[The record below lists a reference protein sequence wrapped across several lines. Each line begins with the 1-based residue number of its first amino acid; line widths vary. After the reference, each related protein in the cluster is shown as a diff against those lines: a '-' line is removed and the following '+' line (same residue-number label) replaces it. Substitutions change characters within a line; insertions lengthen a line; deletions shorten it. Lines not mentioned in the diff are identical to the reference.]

1 MKSRLVVLCCSL
13 LVLTCHTVSADFNI
27 SDIPLF
33 LNQAV
38 NPRVMLTMSNDHQLY
53 IKAYTDYSDLD
64 GDGVLEI
71 SYSDTVD
78 YAGYFD
84 SGRCYVYSNNRFQP
98 SDSATGTNN
107 HSCSTSNNWSG
118 NFLNW
123 ATMTRMD
130 VIRKVLY
137 GGYRSTDTES
147 NTVLER
153 VMIPFDA
160 HAFAKVFTAN
170 LSNHMQEFTPYSN
183 GQTEITLCNLTE
195 ASGLS
200 RDVNTASNPPLLR
213 VADGHWPHWASN
225 ENRQCDWGNG
235 TNTSKPQISQ
245 AMAGTDFNVKVEVC
259 VASKEEDNCKIY
271 TDGTNSNEKPV
282 GILQRYGDNSNGRP
296 IQFGLMTGSYQKN
309 KSGGVLRRNIGVLA
323 GNSTAS
329 LNEFDSLTG
338 IFINQTVRDAGIINT
353 LNRLRIS
360 SYNFSTVAD
369 PWGGQANFYVDNCD
383 VPGIGIYNDGECV
396 DWGNP
401 LSELY
406 LESLRYFAGKISPTS
421 AFNADDTA
429 FVSGLPQLPW
439 TDPMPATDWC
449 ADNSI
454 IIISTG
460 LNSYDTDQ
468 LTNDLGINVD
478 SKTNEVGSL
487 EGISGAYLIGG
498 NGTTN
503 DELCTAKSLAGL
515 ADAVGICPEVPQLQ
529 GGYDIAGLAYFAHTE
544 DMRFDREDAQLIN
557 TSSIA
562 LAESLPRF
570 EVPMPNENQ
579 INILPA
585 CRSLGTGT
593 RPLPA
598 STAGWHTCT
607 LMNVVVENL
616 VYNSSQE
623 LIKGRLEID
632 WEDSTQGYD
641 FDMDAT
647 HRLEFCVGSA
657 CSPAINNDQIKITS
671 SIRQASVGFVLHL
684 GFTVTGSDDDGVHL
698 PLQLPPDAFIDES
711 ELASGVFS
719 LPWDS
724 SNVRPIPVAQSV
736 LLSSGVSAGK
746 MLENPLWYAAKYGG
760 FIESD
765 DPDDPKP
772 NLTSE
777 WDTDSNG
784 VPDNYFQVT
793 NPAKLDSALTDVL
806 DKVIERTA
814 SASSVATNATR
825 LDTNTLVYQARF
837 NSGNWSG
844 DVLAYPVNPDGSIAA
859 STWDAGNLIP
869 TEDSRHIYTYDST
882 SASGI
887 EFEWSALNA
896 VQTTALG
903 SEEMVDYLRGDQTNE
918 QQNNGSF
925 RNRSRLLGDIVNS
938 DPWFV
943 GHEDFGYDNLPDQ
956 ADPSSEGPAYRDFIH
971 SSAFK
976 SRRSMLYVGS
986 NDGMLHGFDA
996 TTGVEQFAYVPDFL
1010 ISDLP
1015 QLASPNY
1022 VHRYYVDGSPRA
1034 AAANFGSTSNAQWK
1048 TVLVG
1053 SAGAGG
1059 RGLFALDV
1067 TNPDTF
1073 TASNVLWEFD
1083 NSDDNDLGY
1092 TIGQPSIVRMANG
1105 QWAAIIANGYNSD
1118 SHKAVLFILNIQ
1130 DGTVIAKLDTEAG
1143 DVSTPNGLSTVIAVD
1158 SDNDYSVDTIYAGDM
1173 LGNLWKFDVS
1183 DNLSNRWD
1191 IAFKNGQTP
1200 EPLFKACN
1208 EDPCVNSQSI
1218 TAKPQVGRHP
1228 DGGVM
1233 VYFGTGQYFETG
1245 DNVVSATPQV
1255 HTYYGLRDNGTQID
1269 GRDDLQQQT
1278 ILTEASFQGRNYRV
1292 TSNNTVDYN
1301 NKQGWY
1307 LDLVP
1312 PSPTSATGERVV
1324 TPSLLR
1330 HGRIIFTTLVPSPDV
1345 CLFGG
1350 TSWLM
1355 EIDAV
1360 NGASLAKTPIDI
1372 NGDQKIN
1379 KDDVLYTTDSNGDGN
1394 TDSDD
1399 DGVSVSGVQT
1409 SIGIIKTPGVISA
1422 GDKEFKYTSGSSG
1435 NLEVVVESNDGLNGR
1450 LSWRELR

>member
-1 MKSRLVVLCCSL
+1 L
-13 LVLTCHTVSADFNI
+13 LLTCRTVSADFNI

-64 GDGVLEI
+64 SDGVLET
-71 SYSDTVD
+71 SYTDTVD

-98 SDSATGTNN
+98 SDPATGTND

-130 VIRKVLY
+130 IIRKVLY
-137 GGYRSTDTES
+137 GGYRLTDTVAS
-147 NTVLER
+147 TVLER
-153 VMIPFDA
+153 VIIPFDA
-160 HAFAKVFTAN
+160 HAFTKVFN
-170 LSNHMQEFTPYSN
+170 SNSSEQMREFTSYSN
-183 GQTEITLCNLTE
+183 GQTEITLCNFTD
-195 ASGLS
+195 ASGLG
-200 RDVNTASNPPLLR
+200 RDVDTASSPPLLR
-213 VADGHWPHWASN
+213 VADGSWPHWASS
-225 ENRQCDWGNG
+225 EARQCDWDSGSNA
-235 TNTSKPQISQ
+235 SKPQIAQ
-245 AMAGTDFNVKVEVC
+245 AMSGTDFNVRVEVC
-259 VASKEEDNCKIY
+259 ATGKEESNCKTY
-271 TDGTNSNEKPV
+271 TDGTNSNKKPV
-282 GILQRYGDNSNGRP
+282 GILQRYGDARNGRP

-309 KSGGVLRRNIGVLA
+309 KSGGVLRSNINPLT
-323 GNSTAS
+323 GNTTAS
-329 LNEFDSLTG
+329 LNEFNPDTG
-338 IFINQTVRDAGIINT
+338 VFINQGATDAGIINT

-360 SYNFSTVAD
+360 SYNFSQTGDV
-369 PWGGQANFYVDNCD
+369 WGGTSHFYANNCGD
-383 VPGIGIYNDGECV
+383 PRVGSFADGDCV

-401 LSELY
+401 LSEIY
-406 LESLRYFAGKISPTS
+406 LESLRYYAGKSSPTA
-421 AFNADDTA
+421 AFNADD
-429 FVSGLPQLPW
+429 SELIPSLPQVPW
-439 TDPMPATDWC
+439 TDPQPTEQWC

-454 IIISTG
+454 ITISTG

-468 LTNDLGINVD
+468 LSNDLGIAINT
-478 SKTNEVGSL
+478 KTNEVGAL
-487 EGISGAYLIGG
+487 EGINGSSYLIGS
-498 NGTTN
+498 NGTN
-503 DELCTAKSLAGL
+503 NNQQCTAKTLSGL
-515 ADAVGICPEVPQLQ
+515 ADAVGVCPEVPSLQ
-529 GGYDIAGLAYFAHTE
+529 GGYDIAGLAYYAHTE
-544 DMRFDREDAQLIN
+544 DLRPDRDNVQTIN

-562 LAESLPRF
+562 LAESVPRF
-570 EVPMPNENQ
+570 EIAMSSDS
-579 INILPA
+579 ITILPA
-585 CRSLGTGT
+585 CQSNTDGSAGANSTGWRTCSL
-593 RPLPA
+593 LD
-598 STAGWHTCT
+598 
-607 LMNVVVENL
+607 VVVENL
-616 VYNSSQE
+616 VYSGAQQDQ
-623 LIKGRLEID
+623 LIEGSLLIN
-632 WEDSTQGYD
+632 WEDSTQGSDY
-641 FDMDAT
+641 DMDGT
-647 HRLEFCVGSA
+647 QRLKFCVGSA
-657 CSPAINNDQIKITS
+657 CSPAVNSDQIKITTQLLQS
-671 SIRQASVGFVLHL
+671 AAGFALRY
-684 GFTVTGSDDDGVHL
+684 GFTVTGSDQDGMHFPLLNPGGSFVTLAEYEADNSRL
-698 PLQLPPDAFIDES
+698 PAAQDIVLTN
-711 ELASGVFS
+711 SGS
-719 LPWDS
+719 A
-724 SNVRPIPVAQSV
+724 AQV
-736 LLSSGVSAGK
+736 LN
-746 MLENPLWYAAKYGG
+746 NPLWYAAKYGG

-777 WDTDSNG
+777 WDADSDG

-793 NPAKLDSALTDVL
+793 NPAKLDDALANVL

-837 NSGNWSG
+837 DSGNWSG
-844 DVLAYPVNPDGSIAA
+844 DVLAYPINPDGSIAT

-869 TEDSRHIYTYDST
+869 TENSRHIYTYDST
-882 SASGI
+882 SASGV
-887 EFEWSALNA
+887 EFEWSELNA
-896 VQTTALG
+896 AQTTALEN
-903 SEEMVDYLRGDQTNE
+903 EEMVDYLRGDKTNE

-943 GHEDFGYDNLPDQ
+943 GHENFGYDNLPDQ
-956 ADPSSEGPAYRDFIH
+956 ADPGSEGPAYRTFIH
-971 SSAFK
+971 STAFK
-976 SRRSMLYVGS
+976 DRRSMLYVGS

-996 TTGVEQFAYVPDFL
+996 TTGVEQFAYVPNFL
-1010 ISDLP
+1010 ISNLP

-1034 AAANFGSTSNAQWK
+1034 AAANFGTTTNAQWK

-1059 RGLFALDV
+1059 RGIFALDV

-1083 NSDDNDLGY
+1083 SSDDSDLGY
-1092 TIGQPSIVRMANG
+1092 SIGQPTIVRMANG
-1105 QWAAIIANGYNSD
+1105 QWVAIIANGYNSD
-1118 SHKAVLFILNIQ
+1118 SHKAVLFILNIR
-1130 DGTVIAKLDTEAG
+1130 DGSVIAKLDTEAG
-1143 DVSTPNGLSTVIAVD
+1143 DASTPNGLSTVIPVD
-1158 SDNDYSVDTIYAGDM
+1158 SDNDYTVDTIYAGDM

-1191 IAFKNGQTP
+1191 IAFKHGQKP

-1208 EDPCVNSQSI
+1208 EDPCVNSQPI

-1245 DNVVSATPQV
+1245 DNVVSTTPQV
-1255 HTYYGLRDNGTQID
+1255 HTYYGLRDNGAQID
-1269 GRDDLQQQT
+1269 SRDDLQQQT
-1278 ILTEASFQGRNYRV
+1278 ILTEVSFQGRNYRV
-1292 TSNNTVDYN
+1292 TSNTTVDYS

-1312 PSPTSATGERVV
+1312 PSPASAAGERVV

-1330 HGRIIFTTLVPSPDV
+1330 HGRIIFTTLLPSPDV
-1345 CLFGG
+1345 CLYGG

-1409 SIGIIKTPGVISA
+1409 TIGIIKTPGVISA

-1435 NLEVVVESNDGLNGR
+1435 NLEVIAESNDGLHGR